1 MYSCVNIGCIPS
13 ALGLVQLRPP
23 IGEPTFRR
31 ISIQPRTEYPC
42 TQLSFYYP
50 SIIQLPII
58 VQSYY
63 PSSSRIVQSPIRIIQ
78 PLSFFDA
85 SKFEGDSNLRLK
97 RECAGAGALKRRA
110 PITQNPK
117 LQLDALV
124 GDSFSDKNS
133 AIGESRRCL
142 AVADGYHTK
151 LVTSNCQ

>member
-1 MYSCVNIGCIPS
+1 MCRL
-13 ALGLVQLRPP
+13 AKKLVP
-23 IGEPTFRR
+23 I
-31 ISIQPRTEYPC
+31 ILL
-42 TQLSFYYP
+42 LSFYYP

-58 VQSYY
+58 VQSSY

-85 SKFEGDSNLRLK
+85 IKFEGDSNLRLK
-97 RECAGAGALKRRA
+97 TGMCWRGSTQRRA

-117 LQLDALV
+117 RQLDALV

-142 AVADGYHTK
+142 AALPSHWAQT
-151 LVTSNCQ
+151 